1 LRLLK
6 LIRRH
11 RQSITLLAIAGI
23 LLVIAFYI
31 SLQTRSNDRKQGLT
45 VTPHADLNTQGVMPD
60 CSGLTSVEE
69 AIPCYSEAAQ
79 ISAAMVLSLVDELL
93 DMETDTTRQVAFIE
107 SQFAWEE
114 ARDAE
119 CTFLRASA
127 DAIGE
132 GILQELICFTN
143 LNMARLERLEQYQS
157 EWYCTE
163 DCAVESDPGD

>member
-1 LRLLK
+1 MRLLK

-11 RQSITLLAIAGI
+11 RQSITLLTLAGI

-45 VTPHADLNTQGVMPD
+45 VTPQADLNTQGGMPD
-60 CSGLTSVEE
+60 CTGLTSIEE

-79 ISAAMVLSLVDELL
+79 VSDAMVLSLVDEL
-93 DMETDTTRQVAFIE
+93 MEMEPDTARQVAFIE

-119 CTFLRASA
+119 CTFLRGAA
-127 DAIGE
+127 DDVSD
-132 GILQELICFTN
+132 GILEELICFTN
-143 LNMARLERLEQYQS
+143 LNMARLERLEQYRA

-163 DCAVESDPGD
+163 DCASESDPGD